1 MRVYLGFAMLVVAQT
16 CREPA
21 IFEKIT
27 RARLTGLN
35 CLDFPY
41 PGVECVTS
49 QQVINLCEGG
59 RPQKDEADIFIGVER
74 DSRQTLPL
82 QGRCICARDCHP
94 QPSGWLCMSLLGACA
109 STHLLCLTSSCP
121 SHLTETVQHRRA
133 TSAGGKTQILGSF
146 RHGRGV
152 CTCERAHLRL
162 AGALL

>member
-1 MRVYLGFAMLVVAQT
+1 MRVYLGTVMLVVAQT

-21 IFEKIT
+21 IFEKVT
-27 RARLTGLN
+27 RAEMTGLN
-35 CLDFPY
+35 CLDLPHI
-41 PGVECVTS
+41 GVECVTS
-49 QQVINLCEGG
+49 QQVINLCKGG
-59 RPQKDEADIFIGVER
+59 RSQEDEADVVIGVER

-109 STHLLCLTSSCP
+109 STHLLCLTSSYA

-133 TSAGGKTQILGSF
+133 TSAGDETQILGNL
-146 RHGRGV
+146 RYGRGV